1 MRHPSGRDTGPAARI
16 LRRGARSGRLMHI
29 EQIAARAGEG
39 VPWPEWVPAEITEA
53 FTTAGVGQPWA
64 HQAAMAEHAH
74 GGSNVIIS
82 TPAASG
88 KSLGYLLPA
97 LTATVGGRTVLYLAP
112 TRALAADQLRTIQA
126 LGITGVCAAVV
137 DGDTHAADRERA
149 RTHANYLLTTPDMLH
164 HVLLPRHAR
173 WGEFFGR
180 LHYVIV
186 DECHGYRGV
195 FGSHV
200 AHVFRRLQ
208 RVAAHHARRHPA
220 RTRAGTGPPGGLVFL
235 LASATIS
242 EPGNCARLLT
252 GAEAREITDSTAPR
266 GPLTFG
272 LWEPPLTAARGEGG
286 APVRRPATAEAAT
299 LLADLVAHDV
309 RGLAFTRSRRGAE
322 AVAIAA
328 RRALAGN
335 GRTVRRAGAG
345 TAARIA
351 SGKVPGPA
359 PGGQAPVAATG
370 ALVPAV
376 VNGKQAAAAPAP
388 GGAAGAGLRVLTGP
402 GRRIAAYRSGYLPE
416 DRRELEEAL
425 RTGALLGL
433 AATTALELGV
443 NICGLDA
450 VLIAGWPGS
459 RAALWQQAGRA
470 GREGQPAVAVLI
482 ARDDPLDTY
491 LVHHPEMLLRQP
503 VESTVL
509 DPQNP
514 YVLAPHLC
522 AAAAELP
529 LTDADLEL
537 FGTSAG
543 QAAQSLVDAGMLR
556 RRGHR
561 LYWTRR
567 GRGNGPGLRGEGN
580 YPVKIVEKA
589 TGRLVGT
596 VDQPSAHILVHT
608 GAVYLH
614 QGELYLVTALDLD
627 DGVAL
632 VEPGDPGYTT
642 SAREVTGIDVV
653 SELRR
658 ASWGA
663 ASVSFGEVDVVRQV
677 TSFTRRNPE
686 TGQPLGEEVLDL
698 PPRAL
703 RTRAVWWTI
712 SAGQREN
719 LMRRGVDLAGAAH
732 AAEHTAIGLLPLFA
746 ACDRMDIGGVSA
758 DLHPAT
764 GLLTVF
770 VYDGNA
776 GGAGFAERGFAV
788 AAAWLRATA
797 EAIHSCECQAGC
809 PSCVQS
815 PKCGTGNEPLAKD
828 GALVL
833 LETLLAGAPA
843 NAAGPVTTAASVTTP
858 GPLTTAAPVP
868 PGRPATTAG
877 PVTTAGAVPTG
888 RPATAAGSGG
898 ADEAYLTG
906 EASGNGVHGRA
917 DKAAE
922 HRELG
927 DPVAAHRR

>member
-1 MRHPSGRDTGPAARI
+1 MSHPGGRDTVPAARI
-16 LRRGARSGRLMHI
+16 LRRGARSGRLMHV
-29 EQIAARAGEG
+29 EEIAARPGEG
-39 VPWPEWVPAEITEA
+39 VPWPEWVPEQITLA
-53 FTTAGVGQPWA
+53 FSRAGVARPWA
-64 HQAAMAEHAH
+64 HQAAMAEYAH
-74 GGSNVIIS
+74 QGSSVIIA

-97 LTATVGGRTVLYLAP
+97 LTAVLRGSTVLYLAP
-112 TRALAADQLRTIQA
+112 TRALAADQVRAIQA
-126 LGITGVCAAVV
+126 LGIPGVCAAVV

-164 HVLLPRHAR
+164 HVLLPRHSR

-200 AHVFRRLQ
+200 AHVLRRLR
-208 RVAAHHARRHPA
+208 RVATHHARRHPA
-220 RTRAGTGPPGGLVFL
+220 RARSGAGAPDRLVFL
-235 LASATIS
+235 LASATVS

-252 GAEAREITDSTAPR
+252 GQDAQAITESAAPR

-328 RRALAGN
+328 RRTLAGTTAAASQRAAARAAKRAAAR
-335 GRTVRRAGAG
+335 RTAAAAQPAATTAEQPTAAAQPASTAPEGARADEMHADEMHADG
-345 TAARIA
+345 TAQ
-351 SGKVPGPA
+351 PGA
-359 PGGQAPVAATG
+359 VSAAGRVATAATG
-370 ALVPAV
+370 R
-376 VNGKQAAAAPAP
+376 
-388 GGAAGAGLRVLTGP
+388 RV
-402 GRRIAAYRSGYLPE
+402 AAYRSGYLPE
-416 DRRELEEAL
+416 DRRQLEEAL
-425 RTGALLGL
+425 RAGTLLGL

-491 LVHHPEMLLRQP
+491 LVHHPEMLLHQP
-503 VESTVL
+503 VEATVL
-509 DPQNP
+509 DPENP

-529 LTDADLEL
+529 LTEADLSL
-537 FGTSAG
+537 FGSSASG
-543 QAAQSLVDAGMLR
+543 AAQNLVAAGMLR

-567 GRGNGPGLRGEGN
+567 GRGHGPGLRGEGN
-580 YPVKIVEKA
+580 YPVKIVEEA

-596 VDQPSAHILVHT
+596 VDQPSAHIFVHA

-614 QGELYLVTALDLD
+614 QGELYLVTALNLAE
-627 DGVAL
+627 GVAL
-632 VEPGDPGYTT
+632 VEPGDPGYLT

-653 SELRR
+653 RELRQV
-658 ASWGA
+658 AWGPA
-663 ASVSFGEVDVVRQV
+663 TVSFGEVDVVRQV

-686 TGQPLGEEVLDL
+686 TGQPLGEETLDL

-712 SAGQREN
+712 SAGQRDA
-719 LMRRGVDLAGAAH
+719 LRRGGVNLAGAAH

-746 ACDRMDIGGVSA
+746 SCDRMDIGGVSA

-764 GLLTVF
+764 GELTVF

-776 GGAGFAERGFAV
+776 GGAGFAERGFTMAQ
-788 AAAWLRATA
+788 AWLRATA
-797 EAIHSCECQAGC
+797 EAIGNCECQAGC

-828 GALVL
+828 GAVLL
-833 LETLLAGAPA
+833 LETLLAGAPTTTSP
-843 NAAGPVTTAASVTTP
+843 AATSPAATSPVTSP
-858 GPLTTAAPVP
+858 GPGETTKPAPRRTSSPLSPRVP
-868 PGRPATTAG
+868 AP
-877 PVTTAGAVPTG
+877 
-888 RPATAAGSGG
+888 
-898 ADEAYLTG
+898 
-906 EASGNGVHGRA
+906 
-917 DKAAE
+917 
-922 HRELG
+922 
-927 DPVAAHRR
+927 

>member
-1 MRHPSGRDTGPAARI
+1 MRHTGGRDTGPAARI

-29 EQIAARAGEG
+29 EQIAGRAGEG
-39 VPWPEWVPAEITEA
+39 VPWPEWVPAEIMAA
-53 FTTAGVGQPWA
+53 FTEAGVGQPWA

-74 GGSNVIIS
+74 LGSNVIIA

-97 LTATVGGRTVLYLAP
+97 LTAALGGSTVLYLAP

-126 LGITGVCAAVV
+126 LGIPGVCAAVV

-173 WGEFFGR
+173 WGELFGR

-200 AHVFRRLQ
+200 AHVLRRLQ

-272 LWEPPLTAARGEGG
+272 LWEPPLTGARGEGG

-335 GRTVRRAGAG
+335 GRTVRRPAAGAG
-345 TAARIA
+345 ARTTPGTVRGTAAGA
-351 SGKVPGPA
+351 PA
-359 PGGQAPVAATG
+359 PGTAAGRPGTG
-370 ALVPAV
+370 AGVPSPAV
-376 VNGKQAAAAPAP
+376 VNGGQDIAAVAP
-388 GGAAGAGLRVLTGP
+388 GHSARAGLRVLTGP
-402 GRRIAAYRSGYLPE
+402 GRRIAAYRSGYLAD

-537 FGTSAG
+537 FGASAA
-543 QAAQSLVDAGMLR
+543 QAAQDLVAAGMLR

-567 GRGNGPGLRGEGN
+567 GTGNGPGLRGGGT

-614 QGELYLVTALDLD
+614 QGELYLVTELNQDE
-627 DGVAL
+627 GVAL

-653 SELRR
+653 SELRQ
-658 ASWGA
+658 ASWGP
-663 ASVSFGEVDVVRQV
+663 ASVYFGEVDVVRQV

-698 PPRAL
+698 PPRSL

-719 LMRRGVDLAGAAH
+719 LLRRGVDLAGAAH

-758 DLHPAT
+758 DVHPAT

-797 EAIHSCECQAGC
+797 EAILSCECQTGC

-815 PKCGTGNEPLAKD
+815 PKCGTGNEPLAKG

-833 LETLLAGAPA
+833 LETLLDGAPA
-843 NAAGPVTTAASVTTP
+843 GAAGPVTPAGRITAA
-858 GPLTTAAPVP
+858 GPVSAAGLV
-868 PGRPATTAG
+868 TTAG
-877 PVTTAGAVPTG
+877 PGDSGAGRLAVEANGNGGHRRADETTG
-888 RPATAAGSGG
+888 R
-898 ADEAYLTG
+898 
-906 EASGNGVHGRA
+906 
-917 DKAAE
+917 K
-922 HRELG
+922 ELG
-927 DPVAAHRR
+927 APVAAHGR

>member
-1 MRHPSGRDTGPAARI
+1 MRHPGGRDTVPAARI
-16 LRRGARSGRLMHI
+16 LRRGARSGRLMHV
-29 EQIAARAGEG
+29 EEIAARPGEG
-39 VPWPEWVPAEITEA
+39 VPWPEWVPEQIMLA
-53 FTTAGVGQPWA
+53 FSQAGVIRPWA
-64 HQAAMAEHAH
+64 HQAAMAERAH
-74 GGSNVIIS
+74 QGSNVIIA

-97 LTATVGGRTVLYLAP
+97 LTAVLRGSTVLYLAP
-112 TRALAADQLRTIQA
+112 TRALAADQVRAIRA
-126 LGITGVCAAVV
+126 LGIPGVCAAVV

-164 HVLLPRHAR
+164 HVLLPRHSR

-200 AHVFRRLQ
+200 AHVLRRLR
-208 RVAAHHARRHPA
+208 RVAAHHACRHPA
-220 RTRAGTGPPGGLVFL
+220 RARAGAAAPDGLVFL
-235 LASATIS
+235 LASATVS

-252 GAEAREITDSTAPR
+252 GQDAQAITESTAPR

-328 RRALAGN
+328 RRTLAG
-335 GRTVRRAGAG
+335 T
-345 TAARIA
+345 TAAA
-351 SGKVPGPA
+351 S
-359 PGGQAPVAATG
+359 QRAA
-370 ALVPAV
+370 ARAAKRAAAQP
-376 VNGKQAAAAPAP
+376 AAAAEP
-388 GGAAGAGLRVLTGP
+388 GTVSVADRLATAGT
-402 GRRIAAYRSGYLPE
+402 GRRVAAYRSGYLPE

-425 RTGALLGL
+425 RAGTLLGL

-491 LVHHPEMLLRQP
+491 LVHHPDMLLHQP
-503 VESTVL
+503 VEATVL
-509 DPQNP
+509 DPENP

-529 LTDADLEL
+529 LTEADLSL
-537 FGTSAG
+537 FGSSAAA
-543 QAAQSLVDAGMLR
+543 AAQDLVAAGMLR

-567 GRGNGPGLRGEGN
+567 GRGHGPGLRGSGD
-580 YPVKIVEKA
+580 YPVKIVETA

-596 VDQPSAHILVHT
+596 VDQPSAHSFVHA

-614 QGELYLVTALDLD
+614 QGELYLVTALNLAE
-627 DGVAL
+627 GVAL
-632 VEPGDPGYTT
+632 VEPGDPGYLT

-653 SELRR
+653 SELRQV
-658 ASWGA
+658 AWGPA
-663 ASVSFGEVDVVRQV
+663 TVSFGEVDVVRQV

-686 TGQPLGEEVLDL
+686 TGQPLGEEALDL

-712 SAGQREN
+712 SAGQRDA
-719 LMRRGVDLAGAAH
+719 LRRRGVDLAGAAH

-764 GLLTVF
+764 GQLTVF

-788 AAAWLRATA
+788 AQAWLRATA
-797 EAIHSCECQAGC
+797 EAIGSCECQAGC

-815 PKCGTGNEPLAKD
+815 PKCGTGNEPLAKE
-828 GALVL
+828 GAVL
-833 LETLLAGAPA
+833 LLEVLLAGAPA
-843 NAAGPVTTAASVTTP
+843 TAGLAGGGPVPSPAAS
-858 GPLTTAAPVP
+858 G
-868 PGRPATTAG
+868 
-877 PVTTAGAVPTG
+877 
-888 RPATAAGSGG
+888 
-898 ADEAYLTG
+898 
-906 EASGNGVHGRA
+906 
-917 DKAAE
+917 AAE
-922 HRELG
+922 HAPG
-927 DPVAAHRR
+927 ITAVP